1 MPRIVVTAAGGRP
14 AAVAEDDRHR
24 PRRLR
29 RGNDGATPAAAQ
41 AAASKNTSTE
51 VRALPSAMLT
61 RAPVAEDA
69 SWRVGGR
76 LAGGRELLD
85 PTGRPALIATGKAA
99 GQVGLGL
106 AEAAP
111 PAALDP
117 PTSSA
122 ERCSWV
128 VVVANRK
135 WRDRDY
141 GGV

>member
-14 AAVAEDDRHR
+14 AAVVEDDRHR

-29 RGNDGATPAAAQ
+29 RGNDGSIPAAAQ
-41 AAASKNTSTE
+41 AAASKNQSTE
-51 VRALPSAMLT
+51 VRAIPSAMLT

-99 GQVGLGL
+99 GQVVLGL
-106 AEAAP
+106 AKGAP
-111 PAALDP
+111 PCCAGP
-117 PTSSA
+117 PTLLA